1 MENTF
6 PKAIEIIAENILRCA
21 IYNTNK
27 VTFVQRSVLNIY
39 LHHEDRVQ
47 STFKLNFHEP
57 EYRGHVYEVER
68 IEGRFFYKVDD
79 VNILIRC

>member
-21 IYNTNK
+21 LYNTNK
-27 VTFVQRSVLNIY
+27 VTFVQRSILNIY

-47 STFKLNFHEP
+47 STFKLNIHMDDL
-57 EYRGHVYEVER
+57 RGHVYEVECV
-68 IEGRFFYKVDD
+68 EGRFYHKVDD
-79 VNILIRC
+79 VIIFMR